1 MERAQMLRIL
11 EAVLFASAE
20 PLRERI
26 LAQRLPEDVELTSL
40 LEELQA
46 QYASRGVDLMRSGD
60 RWAFR
65 TAADLTSFLRLE
77 VTLPRRLSRAAVETL
92 GIIAYHQPI
101 TRAEIEEMR
110 GVSLGRGTLDIL
122 LELDWIKPRGRRRTP
137 GRPVTWGTADAFLD
151 QFGLESLEAL
161 PGLEELKAAGLLD
174 RRQVWSA
181 ITAGPDADDA
191 CGDGDEEDSEP
202 LFEAVEEDEAI
213 NLDDDNRP

>member
-1 MERAQMLRIL
+1 MLRIL

-20 PLRERI
+20 PLRERT
-26 LAQRLPEDVELTSL
+26 LAQRLPEGVDLAGL
-40 LEELQA
+40 LDELQA
-46 QYASRGVDLMRSGD
+46 QYAARGVNLKRSGD

-65 TAADLTSFLRLE
+65 TAEDLTPLLRLE
-77 VTLPRRLSRAAVETL
+77 VSLPRRLSRAAVETL

-122 LELDWIKPRGRRRTP
+122 LELGWIKPRGRRRSP
-137 GRPVTWGTADAFLD
+137 GRPVTWGTAEEFLD

-174 RRQVWSA
+174 SRQVWSA
-181 ITAGPDADDA
+181 ITAGPDDDGADDS
-191 CGDGDEEDSEP
+191 DDEDEES
-202 LFEAVEEDEAI
+202 LFEAVEEDEAVS
-213 NLDDDNRP
+213 LDDDSRS

>member
-46 QYASRGVDLMRSGD
+46 QYASRGVNLMRSGD

-191 CGDGDEEDSEP
+191 SGDGDEEDSEP